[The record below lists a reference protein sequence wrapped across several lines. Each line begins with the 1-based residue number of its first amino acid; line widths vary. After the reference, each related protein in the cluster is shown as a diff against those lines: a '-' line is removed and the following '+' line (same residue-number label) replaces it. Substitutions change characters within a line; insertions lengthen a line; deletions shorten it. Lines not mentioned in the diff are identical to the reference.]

1 MRTVKVEVLFYF
13 PLDEEDIN
21 TETLEDQVSEE
32 IEEAY
37 TDGVFPGCSHY
48 TVTAGLAE

>member
-21 TETLEDQVSEE
+21 VEALEDQVSEE
-32 IEEAY
+32 IEEAFN
-37 TDGVFPGCSHY
+37 DGAFPGCSHY
-48 TVTAGLAE
+48 DVTAGIAE